1 MVEKNTENM
10 EENTNAGRSGYECS
24 KWAQWTGQIP
34 NQLISAQAF
43 ALPIFCLLYSDQVK
57 VISRAYRDETH
68 GTVIHS
74 KMQKTKS

>member
-1 MVEKNTENM
+1 M

-74 KMQKTKS
+74 KMQKTKSKSEVIV